1 MCKAK
6 VHSHKFWQHTV
17 MAWFVFFFNGG
28 WGGTKKLDFSW
39 RMVKGGWKHWLKKIT
54 GVFSGGKLGSLI
66 TAGQSNGGG
75 RGGALVQFG
84 VGMWKIGIRGSG
96 TNLMGVGIKFC
107 QSNYKLIPSQLSC
120 KKLSVN
126 YLFICWIH
134 LFIHWYINVWMC
146 FVNSITCE

>member
-1 MCKAK
+1 MLGPSSTCVRLK
-6 VHSHKFWQHTV
+6 STV
-17 MAWFVFFFNGG
+17 TSSGNTQWWLGLFFFLMGDGVVLKNWIFHGG
-28 WGGTKKLDFSW
+28 WLKGGGSIDWKKL
-39 RMVKGGWKHWLKKIT
+39 
-54 GVFSGGKLGSLI
+54 LGFFP
-66 TAGQSNGGG
+66 GGG

-107 QSNYKLIPSQLSC
+107 QSDYKLIPSQLSC